1 MAKQTSVKQRRKR
14 RAKHVKRVEFV
25 LYADND
31 RDLAI
36 YNHLVQLTRHNE
48 ASDFIKD
55 ALYRAIAG
63 QGDQPSG
70 GPGNSAIMAE
80 LAELKAE
87 LKQELRRRQLPAMP
101 PADPRPTMMHDS
113 ADQGSAASAPAP
125 DDDKYGGLDMSR
137 RRRAGPPK
145 VITPAPTPAAAPV
158 LDARA
163 ARAAREQLL
172 ASIRSYGG

>member
-63 QGDQPSG
+63 QGDQPSASG
-70 GPGNSAIMAE
+70 GPGNGAIMAE

-87 LKQELRRRQLPAMP
+87 LKQELRRRQLPAGE
-101 PADPRPTMMHDS
+101 PRPIMHDS
-113 ADQGSAASAPAP
+113 ADQASAASAPARDP
-125 DDDKYGGLDMSR
+125 DDKYGGLDASP
-137 RRRAGPPK
+137 RRAGKPK
-145 VITPAPTPAAAPV
+145 VMHTPAEAPQPATPAFDPQ
-158 LDARA
+158 A
-163 ARAAREQLL
+163 ARAALF
-172 ASIRSYGG
+172 ASIHAYNGTQ